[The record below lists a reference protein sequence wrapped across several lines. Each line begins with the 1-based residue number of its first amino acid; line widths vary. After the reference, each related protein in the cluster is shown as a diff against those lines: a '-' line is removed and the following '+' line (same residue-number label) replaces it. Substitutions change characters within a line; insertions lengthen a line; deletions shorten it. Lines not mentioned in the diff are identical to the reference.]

1 MVLEITVLVAA
12 RGLAALAEAQAKVM
26 QVAGQVPIP
35 AKYPA
40 AIGLMR
46 RQQRGNNASGSS
58 RIGHMKFSHLLS
70 IPETLFK

>member
-1 MVLEITVLVAA
+1 MALEIAVLVAA
-12 RGLAALAEAQAKVM
+12 RVLVVLAEAQAKVM

-35 AKYPA
+35 AKYPV

-58 RIGHMKFSHLLS
+58 RIGHMKFSH
-70 IPETLFK
+70 